1 MTNPTH
7 SIKCCDL
14 SANLAAQLFAL
25 LNPREVALQWSGF
38 VGGVD
43 EIREIVVDA
52 GPDGLVYP
60 EGWYFAK
67 GRFTNKHNSSTGQ
80 YSAIPMKRGSS
91 AQLALFTSSRPRT
104 SSAGA
109 LLLYGDEFRQ

>member
-1 MTNPTH
+1 MPNTNTQTIPRQTH
-7 SIKCCDL
+7 TIKCCDL
-14 SANLAAQLFAL
+14 DGDTAARLFEL
-25 LNPREVALQWSGF
+25 LNPREVALQRSGF

-52 GPDGLVYP
+52 STDGLVYP

-80 YSAIPMKRGSS
+80 YSAIPMRV
-91 AQLALFTSSRPRT
+91 SR
-104 SSAGA
+104 
-109 LLLYGDEFRQ
+109 RQAVFVVPTQIVS

>member
-1 MTNPTH
+1 MPNTNTQTTPRQTH
-7 SIKCCDL
+7 TIKCCDL
-14 SANLAAQLFAL
+14 DGDTAARLFAL
-25 LNPREVALQWSGF
+25 LNPREVALQRSGF

-52 GPDGLVYP
+52 STDSLVYP

-80 YSAIPMKRGSS
+80 YSAIPMRV
-91 AQLALFTSSRPRT
+91 SR
-104 SSAGA
+104 
-109 LLLYGDEFRQ
+109 RQAVFVVPTQIVS

>member
-52 GPDGLVYP
+52 SPDGLVYP
-60 EGWYFAK
+60 EGWYFTK
-67 GRFTNKHNSSTGQ
+67 GHFTNKHNSSTGQ
-80 YSAIPMKRGSS
+80 YSAIPMRV
-91 AQLALFTSSRPRT
+91 SRPQAVFVVPT
-104 SSAGA
+104 QIVS
-109 LLLYGDEFRQ
+109 